1 MKRNGWKLMI
11 ALLLMFA
18 LAGCRVAAKP
28 ESAAENTLAQVFK
41 ALKSGDAKTLERLTD
56 DDDVDIDDM
65 RDDDKADDPDDE
77 LDDDPDDDSD
87 DFDLDLDDADE
98 APLLKVLGRHVKY
111 KIRSKKKVAD
121 DHVRIRVT
129 VTNVDMTKIVPAWYQ
144 KSVAYAAAHR
154 GKDHDE
160 TAIRTRMAKSL
171 QTAADRQAKDPKNM
185 VTRRVTVDLQKIGGR
200 WRLVDPRDTFLDTAL
215 GGYITAM
222 NKQQP
227 YD

>member
-11 ALLLMFA
+11 ALLLAFA

-41 ALKSGDAKTLERLTD
+41 ALKSGDAERLERLTD
-56 DDDVDIDDM
+56 DDDVDIDD
-65 RDDDKADDPDDE
+65 DKADDPDDDGP
-77 LDDDPDDDSD
+77 DDDPDDDID
-87 DFDLDLDDADE
+87 EFDLDLDDDDE

-111 KIRSKKKVAD
+111 RIRSKKKVAD

-129 VTNVDMTKIVPAWYQ
+129 VTNVDVTKIVPAWYQ

-160 TAIRTRMAKSL
+160 AAIRTRMAKSL
-171 QTAADRQAKDPKNM
+171 QTAADRQARDPKNM
-185 VTRRVTVDLQKIGGR
+185 ATRRVTADLQKIGGR
-200 WRLVDPRDTFLDTAL
+200 WRLIDPRDTFLDAVL

>member
-1 MKRNGWKLMI
+1 MI
-11 ALLLMFA
+11 ALLLAFA

-41 ALKSGDAKTLERLTD
+41 ALKSGDAERLERLTD
-56 DDDVDIDDM
+56 DDD
-65 RDDDKADDPDDE
+65 
-77 LDDDPDDDSD
+77 PDDDID
-87 DFDLDLDDADE
+87 EFDLDLDDDDE

-111 KIRSKKKVAD
+111 RIRSKKKVAD

-160 TAIRTRMAKSL
+160 AAIRTRMAKSL
-171 QTAADRQAKDPKNM
+171 QTAADRQARDLKNM
-185 VTRRVTVDLQKIGGR
+185 ATRRVTADLQKIGGR
-200 WRLVDPRDTFLDTAL
+200 WRLVDPRDTFLDAVL